1 MCEPLRYT
9 NLPIDGQQPPEPA
22 RFATLGSAPP
32 VSALDGWVKPRQ
44 TTGRRKLWE
53 IPHKYHCPVIGT
65 CLHVDELRRLAE
77 KCRLSRT
84 QALSDYEMHVSW
96 VAAAEQKNPMSMA
109 LQRTLDRKYAATV
122 KRFARAKTGDEL
134 EHLWDEALASGDV
147 KGALWAIMSHP
158 HAPADMCMLAYA
170 DVHMLSHQI
179 GAGLSADLKALTEAR
194 QALTRLRRDTDA
206 ERQRNARKL
215 DQRDARIA
223 ELGQRVQAL
232 PAVEQALLAAR
243 ERIAVLESDGT
254 LQASMGRE
262 QALAERLNAVQR
274 SADAACLE
282 TEGLRERAALAEQHR
297 DALSAALSDRE
308 QVIQALERV
317 LLRPGAER
325 TGRGRDGDCARC
337 AHPGPTTADVDLRGR
352 RILCVGGR
360 GSLNSHYRD
369 LVQRCNGE
377 LMRHD
382 GGLED
387 SRKRLEA
394 LLASADAVVCP
405 ADYVSHDAYLRT
417 KRYCKRTNKPCVLIE
432 RSGIGAF
439 ANALSHLASPQPADA
454 AWAGSGDRPRSPV

>member
-1 MCEPLRYT
+1 MCEPHRYI
-9 NLPIDGQQPPEPA
+9 NLPIPIDGRQPREPA
-22 RFATLGSAPP
+22 PLAGQSSAPP
-32 VSALDGWVKPRQ
+32 VNALDDWVKPRQ

-65 CLHVDELRRLAE
+65 CLHVDELRQLAE
-77 KCRLSRT
+77 KSGFT
-84 QALSDYEMHVSW
+84 PKHALSDYEVHVSW
-96 VAAAEQKNPMSMA
+96 VAAADEKNLLSMA
-109 LQRTLDRKYAATV
+109 LQRRLERKYAAAV

-134 EHLWDEALASGDV
+134 ERLWDEALANGEV

-179 GAGLSADLKALTEAR
+179 GAGLSADLKALTAAR
-194 QALTRLRRDTDA
+194 QTLAELRRDIDA
-206 ERQRNARKL
+206 ERKRNARKL
-215 DQRDARIA
+215 DERDARIA
-223 ELGQRVQAL
+223 ALEQRIQTL
-232 PAVEQALLAAR
+232 SEVEQELLSAR
-243 ERIAVLESDGT
+243 ARITRLESDTT
-254 LQASMGRE
+254 LQTLIAKE

-274 SADAACLE
+274 RADTACSE
-282 TEGLRERAALAEQHR
+282 AEVLRGRAELAEQR
-297 DALSAALSDRE
+297 SNALSTALSDRE
-308 QVIQALERV
+308 QIIQALERV
-317 LLRPGAER
+317 LLPADAET
-325 TGRGRDGDCARC
+325 TGCNGDCARC
-337 AHPGPTTADVDLRGR
+337 MNPDSTADGVDLRGR

-360 GSLNSHYRD
+360 GSLNAHYRD

-377 LMRHD
+377 LIRHD

-405 ADYVSHDAYLRT
+405 ADCVSHDAYLRT

-439 ANALSHLASPQPADA
+439 ASALSNLAIAQSADT
-454 AWAGSGDRPRSPV
+454 AGAGFRDRPAQTA